1 MNRTL
6 ANLCI
11 VLAVVFGLASNC
23 GKKPAPAPETLSA
36 PTGVSLHSATDFSLI
51 FQWDAVAGATGY
63 EWRLLEGSRQVQA
76 GTVTKRNVVIEG
88 LAAGVAYQF
97 SVRARN
103 DSATS
108 DWSTAVTATTQE
120 GDTPEPGP
128 EPGVSELAYEE
139 FKIPADE
146 EDGKVRAFP
155 GAEGCGMFTT
165 GGRGGAVYH
174 VTKLTDDG
182 STGTLRWAVNQKG
195 ARTVVFDV
203 AGRIALTSNLKIKY
217 DDLTIAGQTAPGDGI
232 VLTDYSVEVDADN
245 VIIRY
250 MRFRMGDEGAKAYK
264 ATMTEDQWNALKS
277 IPMEDAIWGREHKG
291 VILDHCSMS
300 WCIDEAASFYDN
312 ERFTMQYCIIAESM
326 NDSFHPKGKHGYGG
340 IWGGQGASFVHNL
353 IAHHSSR
360 TPRLC
365 GSRYTGKPEAE
376 KVEIINNVFYN
387 WGPTNGGYA
396 GEGGSYNFINNYYKP
411 GPSTATKK
419 GIVNRIFSPNADD
432 GSEKNAKGTWGS
444 FFLSGNR
451 FDTGCASLTDAEK
464 ALCES
469 ANADNKNGLHPNGTA
484 PESVYADAAFD
495 ISADGSAV
503 KTVAAEA
510 AFADV
515 LANAGAS
522 LRRDAVDARIVDE
535 VRAGTAAAGVK
546 GIIDSQTQ
554 VGSWPAYKATEEESA
569 RTTDSDGDGIP
580 DWFEEKAGLA
590 KSNPADGKAVS
601 LDKNGR
607 YTNLEVYLHY
617 LVKDIQ

>member
-1 MNRTL
+1 MNRKLIRFVIIML
-6 ANLCI
+6 AL
-11 VLAVVFGLASNC
+11 LGLNAKCN
-23 GKKPAPAPETLSA
+23 KPADPQEEKLAAPE
-36 PTGVSLHSATDFSLI
+36 GVTLHSATKTTLT
-51 FQWDAVAGATGY
+51 FQWNPVEGATAY
-63 EWRLLEGSRQVQA
+63 EWKISEGSKQVGT
-76 GTVTKRNVVIEG
+76 GTVAKRNVVVEE
-88 LAAGVAYQF
+88 LTAGTQYQF
-97 SVRARN
+97 AVRAKK
-103 DSATS
+103 DDKTS
-108 DWSTAVTATTQE
+108 EWSTDVTATTEE

-128 EPGVSELAYEE
+128 EPGVRELAYEE

-182 STGTLRWAVNQKG
+182 SAGTLRWAVNQKG

-217 DDLTIAGQTAPGDGI
+217 DDLTVAGQTAPGGGI
-232 VLTDYSVEVDADN
+232 CLSDYSVEVDADN

-250 MRFRMGDEGAKAYK
+250 VRFRMGDEGAKAYK

-387 WGPTNGGYA
+387 WGPINGGYA

-419 GIVNRIFSPNADD
+419 GIVNRIFAPNADD

-464 ALCES
+464 TLCDS

-495 ISADGSAV
+495 ISAEGSAV
-503 KTVAAEA
+503 KTEAAEA

-515 LANAGAS
+515 LATAGAS

-535 VRAGTAAAGVK
+535 VRAGTAAAGTK

-554 VGSWPAYKATEEESA
+554 VGGWPEYKATEEELA
-569 RTTDSDGDGIP
+569 RTTDSDGDGMP
-580 DWFEEKAGLA
+580 DWFEEKAGLV
-590 KSNPADGKAVS
+590 KSNAADGKAIS

-607 YTNLEVYLHY
+607 YTNLEMYLHY
-617 LVKDIQ
+617 LLNIN

>member
-1 MNRTL
+1 MNRKLIRFVIIML
-6 ANLCI
+6 AL
-11 VLAVVFGLASNC
+11 LGLNAKCN
-23 GKKPAPAPETLSA
+23 KPADPQEDKLAAPES
-36 PTGVSLHSATDFSLI
+36 VVLHSATKTSLT
-51 FQWDAVAGATGY
+51 FQWNPVTGATAY
-63 EWRLLEGSRQVQA
+63 EWKISEGTKQINT
-76 GTVTKRNVVIEG
+76 GTVARRNVVVEG
-88 LAAGVAYQF
+88 LTAGTQYQF
-97 SVRARN
+97 AVRAVK
-103 DSATS
+103 DDKTS
-108 DWSTAVTATTQE
+108 DWSKTLTASTEEDET
-120 GDTPEPGP
+120 PGP
-128 EPGVSELAYEE
+128 GPGPGVSEIAYEE
-139 FKIPADE
+139 FKMPADE

-155 GAEGCGMFTT
+155 GAEGCGMLAS

-174 VTKLTDDG
+174 VTKLEDDG
-182 STGTLRWAVNQKG
+182 SAGTLRWAVGQKG
-195 ARTVVFDV
+195 ARTIVFDV
-203 AGRIALTSNLKIKY
+203 AGRIALKSNLKIKNG
-217 DDLTIAGQTAPGDGI
+217 DLTIAGQTAPGDGI

-264 ATMTEDQWNALKS
+264 ATMTDAQWSALKS

-291 VILDHCSMS
+291 IILDHCSMS

-340 IWGGQGASFVHNL
+340 IWGGQGATFAHNL
-353 IAHHSSR
+353 IAHHTSR

-419 GIVNRIFSPNADD
+419 GIVNRIFAPNADD

-444 FFLSGNR
+444 FFLSGNW
-451 FDTGCASLTDAEK
+451 FDTGCPGLSAEEK

-469 ANADNKNGLHPNGTA
+469 VNQDNSKGLHPSGTA
-484 PESVYADAAFD
+484 PASVYADAAFD
-495 ISADGSAV
+495 LTEGGSAV

-515 LANAGAS
+515 LAAAGAS
-522 LRRDAVDARIVDE
+522 RRRDAVDARIVDE
-535 VRAGTAAAGVK
+535 VRAGTAAYGNK

-554 VGSWPAYKATEEESA
+554 VGGWPEYKATAEELSKTA
-569 RTTDSDGDGIP
+569 DSDGDGIP
-580 DWFEEKAGLA
+580 DWFEDKAGLSR
-590 KSNPADGKAVS
+590 SNAADGKAIS
-601 LDKNGR
+601 LDKKGR
-607 YTNLEVYLHY
+607 YTNLEMYLHY
-617 LVKDIQ
+617 LSKY